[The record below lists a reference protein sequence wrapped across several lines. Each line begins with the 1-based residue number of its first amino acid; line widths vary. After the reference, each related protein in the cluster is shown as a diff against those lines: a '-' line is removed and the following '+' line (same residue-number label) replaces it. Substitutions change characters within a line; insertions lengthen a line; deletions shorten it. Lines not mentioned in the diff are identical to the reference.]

1 MHNRFGNGNDVRSA
15 IAADDAEALVLRQK
29 TNTSQPDMQ
38 KSSATSLPSLSVRI
52 DLDAEGRIGP
62 GKIEL
67 LEAIHACGS
76 ISAAGRAMDMSY
88 KRAWDLV
95 DEINH
100 ICGRPAVERQ
110 TGGKNGGGA
119 VLTAFGVSLVTRYRK
134 IERSAETAARKE
146 LLALR
151 ADMDSRRKA

>member
-1 MHNRFGNGNDVRSA
+1 M
-15 IAADDAEALVLRQK
+15 
-29 TNTSQPDMQ
+29 SQPDMQ

-67 LEAIHACGS
+67 LEAIQTCGS

-100 ICGRPAVERQ
+100 ICRRVAVDRQ
-110 TGGKNGGGA
+110 IGGKNGGGA
-119 VLTAFGVSLVTRYRK
+119 ILTPFGLSLVERYRK
-134 IERSAETAARKE
+134 IERSVESVAHRELLE
-146 LLALR
+146 LLA
-151 ADMDSRRKA
+151 DMGAPKKA

>member
-29 TNTSQPDMQ
+29 TNMSQPDMQ